1 VFYEAERQNFFRPLN
16 GKRRELV
23 VACLRSLF
31 ERLHGAGADYS
42 HNLTRDDLRDILAA
56 GSAKHVQCCQC

>member
-42 HNLTRDDLRDILAA
+42 HNLTMSLRQSSRAMCW
-56 GSAKHVQCCQC
+56 S